1 MHSLHSHTRN
11 QQGSVAAL
19 LPLAILLAVV
29 AIGAFAVDVSHNVTV
44 RSELQNATDAA
55 ALAGATEMLKPETEN
70 NADFSALQVAEA
82 NEADGK
88 PVSNSTAGRQI
99 TVQPGSWD
107 TGTNSATFDADAEA
121 TINNVF
127 ARIFGHPTDTLTTHS
142 RAQVWRS
149 IVGIPPNYG
158 FPLIVSIDTT
168 NGNPQPLWKL
178 KVGDNF
184 DIHINSQKFKNGA
197 WTSFKMKNTNANW
210 LKDAMD
216 MSLGFMPMKAGHF
229 TGIEVG
235 EDASMA
241 NGVMAQKE
249 LAKGEKLAA
258 ITEEGRSFV
267 IPVMTGDPP
276 YNQSRKVVGFITI
289 RVRDVTI
296 NKSGGQVETLH
307 ATLVKGLTKG
317 EGGLP
322 RSSGDPAIDKGISE
336 LSPGVVRL
344 VQ

>member
-1 MHSLHSHTRN
+1 MQSAHFHTRK

-88 PVSNSTAGRQI
+88 PVSNSTPGREI

-107 TGTNSATFDADAEA
+107 SSTNSATFDADAEC

-127 ARIFGHPTDTLTTHS
+127 ARIFGHPTDQLKTHS

-149 IVGIPPNYG
+149 IVGIPPNSG
-158 FPLIVSIDTT
+158 FPIIVSADTT

-178 KVGDNF
+178 KIGDKF
-184 DIHINSQKFKNGA
+184 DIHINSQRVKNGA
-197 WTSFKMKNTNANW
+197 WTSFKAKNTNANW
-210 LKDAMD
+210 LKDAVD
-216 MSLGFMPMKAGHF
+216 MGLGFKPMVAGHF
-229 TGIEVG
+229 TGIDVG
-235 EDASMA
+235 EDASMG

-258 ITEEGRSFV
+258 ITDEGRTFV

-276 YNQSRKVVGFITI
+276 YNQSRKVVGF
-289 RVRDVTI
+289 VTI
-296 NKSGGQVETLH
+296 KVTGVEINRSGGEVEVLH
-307 ATLVKGLTKG
+307 TVLVKGLSKG
-317 EGGLP
+317 EGGIP
-322 RSSGDPAIDKGISE
+322 RSANANIDNAIKE